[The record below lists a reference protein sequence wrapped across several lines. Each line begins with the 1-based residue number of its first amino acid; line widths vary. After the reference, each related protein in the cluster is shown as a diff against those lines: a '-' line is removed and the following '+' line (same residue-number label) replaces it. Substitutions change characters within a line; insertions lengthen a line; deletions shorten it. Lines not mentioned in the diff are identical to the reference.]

1 MSNVLTPYSSFL
13 AARHNSGVIFISRWR
28 LLETCF
34 YSLGRRRG
42 GVDSLSRAWVGP
54 IVLGYVSPVSPV
66 SLIRAAFISCEFG
79 SRDFSQ
85 VPLYCRC
92 WSAFLSKCTWIH
104 KSALL
109 YVHARAR
116 IETHTRVKRR
126 QRLYRFCIYLAL
138 NFFFLYSL
146 LFLFLTSFLGLSHSI
161 MLVFLIL
168 FIFLYILPSMFA
180 SLLFSPAFSLSLYIF
195 VFIDY
200 FCFCLSRNKIIINN

>member
-1 MSNVLTPYSSFL
+1 M
-13 AARHNSGVIFISRWR
+13 
-28 LLETCF
+28 
-34 YSLGRRRG
+34 
-42 GVDSLSRAWVGP
+42 DSLSCAWVGP

-138 NFFFLYSL
+138 NFFFFVFSPFSFSYELSWTFSFYHTCVSDSVYL
-146 LFLFLTSFLGLSHSI
+146 FIHSSIDVRIPPFLFRFLPLP
-161 MLVFLIL
+161 
-168 FIFLYILPSMFA
+168 LYICI
-180 SLLFSPAFSLSLYIF
+180 Y
-195 VFIDY
+195 
-200 FCFCLSRNKIIINN
+200 